1 MYARSQILY
10 SSRQSVFVPRTESQ
24 NVRQNKKSSSNERD
38 ENRCELALKVNIL
51 SATVF
56 GKVSFS

>member
-10 SSRQSVFVPRTESQ
+10 SSRHSVFVLRTESQ
-24 NVRQNKKSSSNERD
+24 NFRQNKKNSSNERD
-38 ENRCELALKVNIL
+38 ENRRERALKVNIL